1 MNTFKKKLALFFAR
15 RKFFKEKDKVVN
27 FNKFITMSRKYLII
41 LPARQID
48 VHSAMDVI
56 NHFLLN
62 QKDVTI
68 IYADSVNLN
77 VPPEVKKVTY
87 TEKDISRLEL
97 PGKDFLHKVT
107 NYVYD
112 VIIDLNL
119 EDNFF
124 SSLLAKAAKGK
135 FVIGFKKENSDE
147 FYNFQVA
154 NNQNN
159 AEISYRNLLNSLSMF

>member
-1 MNTFKKKLALFFAR
+1 MNSLTKRLAFFFAR
-15 RKFFKEKDKVVN
+15 RKFFRDKDAVVN
-27 FNKFITMSRKYLII
+27 FNKFITTSRRYLII
-41 LPARQID
+41 LPERQID
-48 VHSAMDVI
+48 IHSAVDVI

-62 QKDVTI
+62 QKEVTI
-68 IYADSVNLN
+68 LCRDSVNPN
-77 VPPEVKKVTY
+77 IPAGVKKVTY
-87 TEKDISRLEL
+87 TENDISRLNL
-97 PGKDFLHKVT
+97 PRKEFIHKLRS
-107 NYVYD
+107 YVYD

-124 SSLLAKAAKGK
+124 SSLLAKAADGK